1 MKKKSGFSKI
11 LGAKGAGTVVTA
23 FIGLIIIYIAFGILN
38 PKVGFHFLISRILSS
53 FNVKISA
60 DRYRTEFCNDHR

>member
-11 LGAKGAGTVVTA
+11 MGAQGAVTVVTA

-38 PKVGFHFLISRILSS
+38 PTVFTLLNI
-53 FNVKISA
+53 
-60 DRYRTEFCNDHR
+60 